1 MLNLSRRVGE
11 TIKIGDEITI
21 VVLPFKSNGEVRL
34 GIAAPTSAQTQSSFA
49 PRVEA
54 SIQSVLPRML
64 AWRRIGVGGGL
75 PVCPSP
81 GCAPHRSVAGRPA
94 S

>member
-34 GIAAPTSAQTQSSFA
+34 GIAAPTTVA
-49 PRVEA
+49 
-54 SIQSVLPRML
+54 I
-64 AWRRIGVGGGL
+64 
-75 PVCPSP
+75 
-81 GCAPHRSVAGRPA
+81 HRSEIYERIRHARPVAAEHPDPRTQFDA
-94 S
+94 D